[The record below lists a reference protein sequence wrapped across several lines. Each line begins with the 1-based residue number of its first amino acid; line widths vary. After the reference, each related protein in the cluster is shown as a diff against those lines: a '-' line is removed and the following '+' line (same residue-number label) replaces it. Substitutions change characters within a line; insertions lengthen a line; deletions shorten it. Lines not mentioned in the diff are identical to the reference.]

1 MNYYNR
7 PDLQNDINLDNFKP
21 KKIEKKKSLIKWVA
35 VGLGAMIGISYIG
48 ILGALINRMTMPTL
62 NLPVGE
68 YTSYSVRANKDGYE
82 INYRANDPLVMEV
95 TKDSNRPAGFLGFG
109 KATLTTKEHYTMD
122 GSRHLQGKTDGKI
135 SADQIKCIEAAG
147 AGKQTGRM
155 VGGSVG
161 ASVASSGLASIPYVG
176 WVLSGAAT
184 MLGMEQ
190 GAEIGGQMALDF
202 ADCDP
207 EE

>member
-1 MNYYNR
+1 MNYYF
-7 PDLQNDINLDNFKP
+7 QKDINLDNSKP
-21 KKIEKKKSLIKWVA
+21 KKIEKKKNLIKWVA
-35 VGLGAMIGISYIG
+35 VGVGAMIGISYIG
-48 ILGALINRMTMPTL
+48 ILGALINRKTMPTL

-122 GSRHLQGKTDGKI
+122 GSRHLQGKTEGKI

-147 AGKQTGRM
+147 GGKQTGRM

>member
-7 PDLQNDINLDNFKP
+7 PDFQNDINLDNSKP
-21 KKIEKKKSLIKWVA
+21 KKIDKKKSLIKWVA
-35 VGLGAMIGISYIG
+35 LGLGAMIGVSYIG
-48 ILGALINRMTMPTL
+48 ILGALINRKTMPTL

-68 YTSYSVRANKDGYE
+68 YTSYSVRANKEGYE

-109 KATLTTKEHYTMD
+109 KATVKTKEHYTMD
-122 GSRHLQGKTDGKI
+122 GSRHLLDRSKGKI
-135 SADQIKCIEAAG
+135 SEAQIKCIEAAG
-147 AGKQTGRM
+147 GGKQTGRM

-176 WVLSGAAT
+176 WVLAGAAT

-202 ADCDP
+202 AECDG
-207 EE
+207 

>member
-48 ILGALINRMTMPTL
+48 ILGALINRKTMPTL

-109 KATLTTKEHYTMD
+109 KATVKTKEHYTMD
-122 GSRHLQGKTDGKI
+122 GSRHLLDRSEGQI
-135 SADQIKCIEAAG
+135 SEAQIKCIEAAG
-147 AGKQTGRM
+147 GGKQTGRM
-155 VGGSVG
+155 VGGSGG

-176 WVLSGAAT
+176 WVLAGAAT

-202 ADCDP
+202 AECDG
-207 EE
+207 